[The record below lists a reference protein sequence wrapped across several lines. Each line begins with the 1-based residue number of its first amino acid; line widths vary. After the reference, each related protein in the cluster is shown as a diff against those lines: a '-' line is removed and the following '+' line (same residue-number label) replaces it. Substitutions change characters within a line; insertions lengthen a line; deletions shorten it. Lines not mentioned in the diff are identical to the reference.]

1 MKTALIGHTGLIG
14 SVLKR
19 TNTFDK
25 LYNSANIA
33 ELPAD
38 GVDTIICSAPSANR
52 ITANQ
57 NPDTDLASVNT
68 LIDSIRQS
76 GAQQVV
82 LIGTIDAVNY
92 TNMPYGRHRKLLEDF
107 VRTEIEDHY
116 IIRLCSLIDKTIVKN
131 PLYDLKHKKFIEK
144 IQRNARLQWYSLNN
158 LHKDINLC
166 VEHKVREI
174 TLTSEPVNTL
184 EIITEFF
191 PELLD
196 IVKDSETPQIYDI
209 KTEHHSIFGQTIPY
223 AYNKSQ
229 IFEYIQDYL
238 SCSIQK

>member
-19 TNTFDK
+19 TNTFHK
-25 LYNSANIA
+25 LYNSANIV
-33 ELPAD
+33 ELPDD
-38 GVDTIICSAPSANR
+38 GVDTIICSAPNANR
-52 ITANQ
+52 IIANQ
-57 NPDTDLASVNT
+57 NPEEDLLSVNT
-68 LIDSIRQS
+68 LINSIRQS

-92 TNMPYGRHRKLLEDF
+92 TNTPYGLHRKLLEDF
-107 VRTEIEDHY
+107 IKTEIEDHY
-116 IIRLCSLIDKTIVKN
+116 IIRLCSLIDKTIIKN
-131 PLYDLKHKKFIEK
+131 PLYDLKNKKFIEK
-144 IQRNARLQWYSLNN
+144 IQRNAQLQWYALSN

-166 VEHKVREI
+166 IEHKIREI

-191 PELLD
+191 PEFLD

-209 KTEHHSIFGQTIPY
+209 RTEHHSIFGQTIPY
-223 AYNKSQ
+223 AYNKLQ
-229 IFEYIQDYL
+229 TFKYIEEYL
-238 SCSIQK
+238 T

>member
-19 TNTFDK
+19 TSTFDK

-33 ELPAD
+33 TLPND
-38 GVDTIICSAPSANR
+38 SVDTIICAAPSANR
-52 ITANQ
+52 LVANQ
-57 NPDTDLASVNT
+57 NPEADLASVNM
-68 LIDSIRQS
+68 LIDSIKHS
-76 GAQQVV
+76 GASQVI

-92 TNMPYGRHRKLLEDF
+92 TNVAYGRHRKMLEDF
-107 VRTEIEDHY
+107 IQAEIEDHY

-144 IQRNARLQWYSLNN
+144 IQKNAQLQWYSLSN

-166 VEHKVREI
+166 IEHKIREI
-174 TLTSEPVNTL
+174 TLTSEPVNTS
-184 EIITEFF
+184 EIIAEFF
-191 PELLD
+191 PEFLD
-196 IVKDSETPQIYDI
+196 IVKDAETPQIYDI

-223 AYNKSQ
+223 AYNKLQ
-229 IFEYIQDYL
+229 VFKYIEEYL
-238 SCSIQK
+238 T

>member
-19 TNTFDK
+19 TSTFDK

-33 ELPAD
+33 KLPND
-38 GVDTIICSAPSANR
+38 NVDTIICSAPSANR
-52 ITANQ
+52 LVANQ
-57 NPDTDLASVNT
+57 NPEADLESVNM
-68 LIDSIRQS
+68 LIDSIRHS
-76 GAQQVV
+76 GAGQVI

-144 IQRNARLQWYSLNN
+144 IQRNAQLQWYSLNN
-158 LHKDINLC
+158 LHKDITLC
-166 VEHKVREI
+166 IEHKVREI
-174 TLTSEPVNTL
+174 TLASEPVNTL

-191 PELLD
+191 PEFLD
-196 IVKDSETPQIYDI
+196 IIKDSETPQIYDI

-223 AYNKSQ
+223 AYNKLQ
-229 IFEYIQDYL
+229 VFKCIEEYL
-238 SCSIQK
+238 T

>member
-14 SVLKR
+14 SVLQR
-19 TNTFDK
+19 TNTFHK

-33 ELPAD
+33 ELPAA
-38 GVDTIICSAPSANR
+38 GVDTIICSAPSGNR
-52 ITANQ
+52 ISANQ

-68 LIDSIRQS
+68 LINSIRQS
-76 GAQQVV
+76 GARQVV

-92 TNMPYGRHRKLLEDF
+92 TNTPYGRHRKLLEDF
-107 VRTEIEDHY
+107 IQAEIEDHY
-116 IIRLCSLIDKTIVKN
+116 VIRLCSLIDKTIVKN
-131 PLYDLKHKKFIEK
+131 PLYDLKNKKFIEK
-144 IQRNARLQWYSLNN
+144 IQRNAQLQWYSLSN

-166 VEHKVREI
+166 IEHKIREI

-191 PELLD
+191 PEFLD

-209 KTEHHSIFGQTIPY
+209 RTEHHSIFGQTIPY
-223 AYNKSQ
+223 AYNKLQ
-229 IFEYIQDYL
+229 TFKYIEEYL
-238 SCSIQK
+238 S